1 MGDVDTNTTYTS
13 LPANGGNADTV
24 DNKHASDF
32 ATAAQGTKAD
42 NALPKAGGNLSGHIY
57 LTGAKPASSTA
68 STSQIV
74 FGTSSDQHVAISSNT
89 KAIVINPNTTT
100 TTNQIVLY
108 LDKASQ
114 FPSGISGNLYG
125 NASTATKFASS
136 QSVALTGDVTGS
148 ASSKAGWSVATTLAD
163 SGVTAGSYGP
173 SANASPAHGNTFS
186 VPYITVDAKGRVTS
200 ASTKTIT
207 LPADNNTGGTVE
219 YDGKQYTIIPDV
231 DNPYFAFFG
240 DSILNTKG
248 TRLRS
253 DKYIAEFI
261 PGTGAKFYDAE
272 TEKLLWT
279 SSNNRLNNTTSH
291 MSTVDRYY
299 TSLYDYDDEIFT
311 VQHYYPLSIQG
322 GNRLYVYSPSTKKY
336 ANITDS
342 SGSYN
347 ERGKVYYVGNDGT
360 YAYFIMGDGTKKLNK
375 RALTDITTSVS
386 TTNFTSSN
394 PVPQAFHKGKG
405 YTMIGT
411 TTAAGTFTAQL
422 KEYYLASGATSVYTN
437 YIYNF
442 GTECDEVTVLT
453 VPKILWI
460 EDDENGDYPV
470 FYVAYSKTNTGSY
483 DILGKIYYDYSVYNY
498 TMMDITIPGLQGGL
512 QFIAYQGHINDNTVL
527 LTMKDAADIPMVY
540 KITMCTEPGNAAC
553 GSYEIDGIADITV
566 DTEKQ
571 IMLGKIY
578 SKFYH
583 KSKYMALNNKSYL
596 INLDDMS
603 TVDFKYKASS
613 SATELTT
620 GILQQS
626 HYGIVVGLVSGTGY
640 LSSHEILVYSETIN
654 ASTGAKTS
662 NQSTYYGPYKELS
675 NCYGLVAIK
684 EVEG

>member
-1 MGDVDTNTTYTS
+1 MATINKINVNSIEYD
-13 LPANGGNADTV
+13 LNADTV
-24 DNKHASDF
+24 DGKHASEF
-32 ATAAQGTKAD
+32 ATSAQGTTAD
-42 NALPKAGGNLSGHIY
+42 KALPKSGGNLSGHIY

-74 FGTSSDQHVAISSNT
+74 FGTSSNQHVAISSNA

-108 LDKASQ
+108 LDQASQ

-148 ASSKAGWSVATTLAD
+148 ASSQAGWSVATTLAN

-240 DSILNTKG
+240 DSILNTKC

-279 SSNNRLNNTTSH
+279 CRSNHLNDSSIAYSTT
-291 MSTVDRYY
+291 DRYN
-299 TSLYDYDDEIFT
+299 TSVYDYDDEIFT
-311 VQHYYPLSIQG
+311 VHHYYPLRIQG

-336 ANITDS
+336 TYVEDT
-342 SGSYN
+342 SGSYE

-360 YAYFIMGDGTKKLNK
+360 YAYFIMGSSTKKLNK
-375 RALTDITTSVS
+375 RALTNITTSVS
-386 TTNFTSSN
+386 TTNFSSSN
-394 PVPQAFHKGKG
+394 PVPQVFHKGKG
-405 YTMIGT
+405 YTMTGT
-411 TTAAGTFTAQL
+411 MTGAGLTAEL
-422 KEYYLASGATSVYTN
+422 KIYNLASGTTSYTESIMS
-437 YIYNF
+437 Y
-442 GTECDEVTVLT
+442 GSECGEVTIST

-460 EDDENGDYPV
+460 EDGENGYPV
-470 FYVAYSKTNTGSY
+470 FYVAYSQMNTDSY
-483 DILGKIYYDYSVYNY
+483 DTLGKIFFDPSIYHY
-498 TMMDITIPGLQGGL
+498 TIMDITIPGLQGGL
-512 QFIAYQGHINDNTVL
+512 KFIAYQGHITDNTVL
-527 LTMKDAADIPMVY
+527 LTMEDAAGTPMVY

-553 GSYEIDGIADITV
+553 GSYEIDGIANITV
-566 DTEKQ
+566 DAEKQ

-603 TVDFKYKASS
+603 TMDFKYKASP

-620 GILQQS
+620 GTLIQT
-626 HYGIVVGLVSGTGY
+626 HYGIAIGCSLGGTY
-640 LSSHEILVYSETIN
+640 LQNHEIMVYHRYN
-654 ASTGAKTS
+654 TS
-662 NQSTYYGPYKELS
+662 DGYVATQDTCYGPYKELS
-675 NCYGLVAIK
+675 NYYGLVAIK
-684 EVEG
+684 EV